1 MMNLFWNSSGIN
13 LFSWLI
19 KLFFFGEE
27 IKEYTWLGIVKFD
40 WDCTLVEFIV
50 DNLKVLTFNWDCTLV
65 KSAHQQ
71 INWDFTWINL
81 KIYNNNLLSYNH

>member
-1 MMNLFWNSSGIN
+1 MMNLFWQSSGIN

-19 KLFFFGEE
+19 KLFICWGDKR
-27 IKEYTWLGIVKFD
+27 IRMIGIVKFD

-50 DNLKVLTFNWDCTLV
+50 DNLKVHTFNWDCTLV
-65 KSAHQQ
+65 KSDRLQ

-81 KIYNNNLLSYNH
+81 KI